1 MLQQAIEE
9 RDQNNK
15 HKYMLDPNSRGKT
28 FWDIGLITLVLY
40 TALAIPFNIGFMTDS
55 DDVICKEAVAAG
67 RLPPDVCHPESLT
80 SFDILVDIA
89 FWIDIALSFR
99 TGYVKDVLT
108 TEMDPTLVAKRYLSG
123 WFLIDLVAV
132 LSGFP
137 IYDAVKAI
145 SGTGSNSNML
155 ALKLFKLPRLLRISR
170 LTKRFEG
177 TASGTYMK
185 VLQIISAYLILNHWI
200 GCLLFFI
207 SRLQVENATNEGYE
221 DTGYFPWIMEDFGAQ
236 DRTVND
242 PELSAEYLEL
252 CMQKMPRNL
261 NPNNFDKING
271 LQTGI
276 EWSLYC
282 ADVTTKYSFALYF
295 AFTTMTTV
303 GYGDITPTTNLEIT
317 IILFVQ
323 LLGSLSAALIFAYM
337 AVLIKSFDMAAK
349 RLQDKLQKIDEF
361 IEFHGVSKTMAA
373 KVRESIEYW
382 HQLHYGLDIDK
393 ELGDLPE
400 AIRIEAVS
408 YIQKGCIE
416 KCDLF
421 QGCDN
426 AFWQSVTVKMTPIS
440 FLEEDI
446 IAETGSAEKEM
457 YLIFKGHVDLIHE
470 TTQVTFATLSDGN
483 FFGEMSLCE
492 MMRKWYT
499 VRATTNCHFY
509 RINQEDMNEIFIDFP
524 EYARSVKGRAYDSNM
539 SRVQQCETVCNV
551 TLDQS
556 AYIVDDGSGQRQLSF
571 AGSQGGETG
580 SLSSQAHELTAE
592 EVADDLNTK
601 ILELHMF
608 AATRKL
614 PQRLK
619 DKIAKVLRV
628 WKSLSRVLSTKVK
641 ILDEDTRN
649 LLTFLREIE
658 EKM

>member
-1 MLQQAIEE
+1 MLQEAIEE

-15 HKYMLDPNSRGKT
+15 HKWMLDPNSKFKT
-28 FWDIGLITLVLY
+28 TWDIGLITLVLY

-55 DDVICKEAVAAG
+55 DDAICVEAVDAG
-67 RLPPDVCHPESLT
+67 QLPPDTCHPTSLT
-80 SFDILVDIA
+80 SFDILVDFA
-89 FWIDIALSFR
+89 FWVDIVLSFR
-99 TGYVKDVLT
+99 TGYAKDVLT
-108 TEMDPTLVAKRYLSG
+108 MEMEPGLVARRYLTG
-123 WFLIDLVAV
+123 WFAIDFVAV

-145 SGTGSNSNML
+145 SGSENSNVL

-200 GCLLFFI
+200 GCLLYFV
-207 SRLQVENATNEGYE
+207 SRLQVENASNEGYE
-221 DTGYFPWIMEDFGAQ
+221 DTGYFPWIMEDFGAT
-236 DRTVND
+236 DRTAD
-242 PELSAEYLEL
+242 PALSAEYFDI
-252 CMQKMPRNL
+252 CVQKMPKSL
-261 NPNNFDKING
+261 NPVNFDRING
-271 LQTGI
+271 IQTGI

-303 GYGDITPTTNLEIT
+303 GYGDISPTTNLEMT

-361 IEFHGVSKTMAA
+361 IEFHGVSKSMAA

-408 YIQKGCIE
+408 YIQQGCIE
-416 KCDLF
+416 KCGLF

-426 AFWQSVTVKMTPIS
+426 AFWQSVTIKMSPIS

-483 FFGEMSLCE
+483 FFGEMSMCE
-492 MMRKWYT
+492 MTRKWYT

-509 RINQEDMNEIFIDFP
+509 RITQEDMNEIFIDFP
-524 EYARSVKGRAYDSNM
+524 EYARSVRGKAYDSNM

-556 AYIVDDGSGQRQLSF
+556 AYIVDDGTGQRSLSF

-592 EVADDLNTK
+592 EIAQDLNNK
-601 ILELHMF
+601 IMELHMF

-619 DKIAKVLRV
+619 DKISKVLRV
-628 WKSLSRVLSTKVK
+628 WKNLSRVLSTKVK
-641 ILDEDTRN
+641 ILDEDSRN
-649 LLTFLREIE
+649 LLLFLREVE
-658 EKM
+658 DKL